1 MATDHDDDMM
11 KNTKEDEEAGLESA
25 TIRASDDRT
34 NDLDSQFEVG
44 TFISKSYRVIRRK

>member
-1 MATDHDDDMM
+1 MAANHDDDMM
-11 KNTKEDEEAGLESA
+11 KKTKDEEAGPKKSA

-44 TFISKSYRVIRRK
+44 TFISKSYRVIARK